1 MTLREYL
8 DKLLPSDRI
17 IIFNQNNTELFRG
30 FGTGGKYVHADL
42 DAEVL
47 GFRTAVELYKRR
59 VSRDEERMERKQ
71 LLGEPKEYVLAD
83 VEIQVFNKVVIS
95 T

>member
-47 GFRTAVELYKRR
+47 GVRTAVELYKRR
-59 VSRDEERMERKQ
+59 TSRGEERAERER
-71 LLGEPKEYVLAD
+71 LLGDPQEYVFAD

-95 T
+95 V